1 MKGKESYIIYGNDTN
16 RKPQTWIWWI
26 VELIR
31 RRKQH
36 TFHAKPFFILTVWI
50 ILLKT
55 GLLRSFLYFKHLEW
69 LLISQQNK
77 AWFPARHIG
86 KALHRC
92 LPCLSSS
99 LLATLPSRHTSMSQL
114 TMYFL
119 TFVPLFTLFPFPK
132 NDPSPLMSTYDLMTS
147 PLKFQ
152 TQPLFHSVPSNPRSF
167 YPIISPYMF

>member
-55 GLLRSFLYFKHLEW
+55 ELLRSFLYFKHLEW

-77 AWFPARHIG
+77 ARFPARHIG

-132 NDPSPLMSTYDLMTS
+132 NDPSPLMSTYDLYDFSLKVSNSTS
-147 PLKFQ
+147 FSQCPL
-152 TQPLFHSVPSNPRSF
+152 QP
-167 YPIISPYMF
+167 